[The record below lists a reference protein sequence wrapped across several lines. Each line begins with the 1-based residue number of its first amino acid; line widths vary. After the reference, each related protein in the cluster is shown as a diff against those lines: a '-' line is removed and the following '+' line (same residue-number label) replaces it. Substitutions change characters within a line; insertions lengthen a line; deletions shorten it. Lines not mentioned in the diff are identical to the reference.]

1 MQGSG
6 ATDGHFSGQKAPGP
20 TLRKLSFQAAR
31 KEEQGPGWWRR
42 EQKEARTTHVR
53 KSQSETSL
61 CRVMWQ
67 KEKKLSQS
75 QVPEAGQPGRCC
87 VLHIQPQEPCAD
99 QAVRS
104 GEARG

>member
-42 EQKEARTTHVR
+42 EQKEVSPELACPLEE
-53 KSQSETSL
+53 KSSVGSGVG
-61 CRVMWQ
+61 RVKNIPKIVQ
-67 KEKKLSQS
+67 
-75 QVPEAGQPGRCC
+75 PEPKPG
-87 VLHIQPQEPCAD
+87 
-99 QAVRS
+99 
-104 GEARG
+104 G